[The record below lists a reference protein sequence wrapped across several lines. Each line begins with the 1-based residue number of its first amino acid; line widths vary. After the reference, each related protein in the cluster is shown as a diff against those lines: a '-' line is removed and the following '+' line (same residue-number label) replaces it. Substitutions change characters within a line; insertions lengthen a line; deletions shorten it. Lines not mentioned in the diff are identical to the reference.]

1 MIGFVPDPRR
11 VDYWTSYSGPKSVA
25 ELKTRPIWNT
35 FSDEKKARLEKL
47 DETRAERLRAYHEMC
62 DRFNQTHS
70 NKDKS
75 CLALS
80 QIQEE

>member
-35 FSDEKKARLEKL
+35 LSDEKKARLERL
-47 DETRAERLRAYHEMC
+47 DETREERLRAYHEMC
-62 DRFNQTHS
+62 DRFYKRHRKNE
-70 NKDKS
+70 S